1 MRFPTALRPPIA
13 PDVLRRAVPGAIR
26 ALILATAVIQTVT
39 MFAYGWIGAN
49 VGFTAILTFALLA
62 GLLARLQAGAGA
74 FDRLVDRA
82 ALVLTTLVAIG
93 AAIFGVRAGFIHGD
107 VIASLGWYA
116 LMLATAVVV
125 WVRTSEDLTP
135 GATP

>member
-13 PDVLRRAVPGAIR
+13 PDVLRRAVPGAVR

-62 GLLARLQAGAGA
+62 GLLTAPASTSRAFARL
-74 FDRLVDRA
+74 LNRA
-82 ALVLTTLVAIG
+82 ALVLATLVVIG

-107 VIASLGWYA
+107 VFASLSWYA

-125 WVRTSEDLTP
+125 WVRTSDEFTP
-135 GATP
+135 GATA